1 MKFKKATRDLD
12 LKSNDRLFLKNR
24 SPFAPKHYKDLKPN
38 GFKIFTFNSGFK
50 KKKDDL
56 LIIVFD
62 QAVKIA
68 CKYSLTT
75 TPSAPIIWDKKNKK
89 RLKLAA
95 IIELLHTATLVHD
108 DVVDESHIRR
118 GVKSVNSLW
127 SNAHGVLIGD
137 YIYSKAFIL
146 MVEIGES
153 KILHELAN
161 ATNDISKGELIQLDA
176 LQNLSINLKQL
187 ETISYFK
194 TGRLFEASA
203 RTGAILAGG
212 ETSFINNVSKCA
224 KYLGVLFQV
233 KDDLL
238 DYSLKEEVIG
248 KPVFQ
253 DMREGK
259 VTYPFYFAYKN
270 ADKNDKAKLK
280 AYLGKNKFNIEKA
293 YNLIDQLNG
302 IKETELLAS
311 KYLNKA
317 VTAANSI
324 KNKHIKEE
332 MLKLIN
338 SALYRKK

>member
-1 MKFKKATRDLD
+1 MRKILSHHEKYQFITKRVKYLVKKLIKDEIIEEKTISDLYKYIFKSDGK
-12 LKSNDRLFLKNR
+12 RLRAKL
-24 SPFAPKHYKDLKPN
+24 S
-38 GFKIFTFNSGFK
+38 
-50 KKKDDL
+50 
-56 LIIVFD
+56 LITSSIN
-62 QAVKIA
+62 KR
-68 CKYSLTT
+68 
-75 TPSAPIIWDKKNKK
+75 KNKK

-108 DVVDESHIRR
+108 DVVDESHTRR

-253 DMREGK
+253 DMKEGK

-280 AYLGKNKFNIEKA
+280 SYLGKNKFNIEKA

>member
-1 MKFKKATRDLD
+1 MKNINSLQKELALVKKLIKDEIIEEKTISDLYKYIFKSDGK
-12 LKSNDRLFLKNR
+12 RLRAKL
-24 SPFAPKHYKDLKPN
+24 S
-38 GFKIFTFNSGFK
+38 
-50 KKKDDL
+50 
-56 LIIVFD
+56 LITSSIN
-62 QAVKIA
+62 KR
-68 CKYSLTT
+68 
-75 TPSAPIIWDKKNKK
+75 KNKK

-108 DVVDESHIRR
+108 DVVDESHTRR

-238 DYSLKEEVIG
+238 DYSLKEEIIG

>member
-1 MKFKKATRDLD
+1 MKNINSLQKELALVKKLIKDEIIEEKTISDLYKYIFKSDGK
-12 LKSNDRLFLKNR
+12 RLRAKL
-24 SPFAPKHYKDLKPN
+24 S
-38 GFKIFTFNSGFK
+38 
-50 KKKDDL
+50 
-56 LIIVFD
+56 LITSSIN
-62 QAVKIA
+62 KR
-68 CKYSLTT
+68 
-75 TPSAPIIWDKKNKK
+75 KNKK

-108 DVVDESHIRR
+108 DVVDESHTRR

-161 ATNDISKGELIQLDA
+161 ATNDISKGELIQLDS

-187 ETISYFK
+187 EAISYFK

-203 RTGAILAGG
+203 RTGAILSGG
-212 ETSFINNVSKCA
+212 EINFINNVSKCA
-224 KYLGVLFQV
+224 KYLGILFQI

-238 DYSLKEEVIG
+238 DYSLSEELIG

-253 DMREGK
+253 DMKEGK

-270 ADKNDKAKLK
+270 ADKKDKTKLK
-280 AYLGKNKFNIEKA
+280 SYLGKNKFNIKEA
-293 YNLIDQLNG
+293 YNLIHKLKG
-302 IKETELLAS
+302 ISETELLAYE
-311 KYLNKA
+311 YLNQA
-317 VTAANSI
+317 ADAANAI

>member
-1 MKFKKATRDLD
+1 MKNINSLQKELALVKKLIKDEIIEEKNITDIYKYIFKTDGK
-12 LKSNDRLFLKNR
+12 RLRAKL
-24 SPFAPKHYKDLKPN
+24 S
-38 GFKIFTFNSGFK
+38 
-50 KKKDDL
+50 
-56 LIIVFD
+56 LITSSIN
-62 QAVKIA
+62 KR
-68 CKYSLTT
+68 
-75 TPSAPIIWDKKNKK
+75 KNKK

-108 DVVDESHIRR
+108 DVVDESHTRR

>member
-1 MKFKKATRDLD
+1 MKNINSLQKELALVKKLIKDEIIEEKTISDLYKYIFKSDGK
-12 LKSNDRLFLKNR
+12 RLRAKLSLITSSINKRKN
-24 SPFAPKHYKDLKPN
+24 N
-38 GFKIFTFNSGFK
+38 
-50 KKKDDL
+50 
-56 LIIVFD
+56 
-62 QAVKIA
+62 
-68 CKYSLTT
+68 
-75 TPSAPIIWDKKNKK
+75 K

-108 DVVDESHIRR
+108 DVVDESHTRR

-146 MVEIGES
+146 MVEVGES

-187 ETISYFK
+187 EAISYFK

-224 KYLGVLFQV
+224 KYLGILFQV

-253 DMREGK
+253 DIKEGK

-270 ADKNDKAKLK
+270 ADKNEKAKLK
-280 AYLGKNKFNIEKA
+280 AFLGKNKFNIEKA
-293 YNLIDQLNG
+293 YNLIHQLNG